1 VTGGAGFLGSHVCE
15 FLLDRG
21 DEVVAVDNLCTGSE
35 ENVHHLRGR
44 PGFEFL
50 GQDVT
55 ERCEAPGRVDAVM
68 HLASPASPRDY
79 LARPIAT
86 LRAGSLG
93 TLHTLDL
100 ARRRGARYLFAS
112 TSEVYGDPQV
122 HPQPEMYWGHVNP
135 VGPRSVYDE
144 AKRFGEALTMAY
156 HREHGVDA
164 CISRTFNTYGPRL
177 RPGDGRVVSNFI
189 VAALAGEPLTVDGD
203 GAQTRS
209 FCYVDDQVRGLVA
222 LLDSRSSGPLN
233 IGNDEECTVLE
244 LARAVLEVTGSASK
258 LVFRARPTD
267 DPARRRPDL
276 RLAGE
281 ALGWSPEVGLRHG
294 LARTAAWFRAQEAT
308 SSNGQREPAPAP
320 GRPMP
325 S

>member
-1 VTGGAGFLGSHVCE
+1 
-15 FLLDRG
+15 
-21 DEVVAVDNLCTGSE
+21 
-35 ENVHHLRGR
+35 
-44 PGFEFL
+44 
-50 GQDVT
+50 
-55 ERCEAPGRVDAVM
+55 M

-112 TSEVYGDPQV
+112 TSEVYGDPEV
-122 HPQPEMYWGHVNP
+122 HPQPETYWGNVNP

-156 HREHGVDA
+156 HREHGVDV

-203 GAQTRS
+203 GTQTRS
-209 FCYVDDQVRGLVA
+209 FCYVEDQVRGLVA
-222 LLDSRSSGPLN
+222 LLDSGSSGPLN
-233 IGNDEECTVLE
+233 IGNDEEYSVLE
-244 LARAVLEVTGSASK
+244 LARAVLDATGAESEV
-258 LVFRARPTD
+258 VFRARPTD
-267 DPARRRPDL
+267 DPGRRRPDL
-276 RLAGE
+276 RRARE
-281 ALGWSPEVGLRHG
+281 VLGWAPEVGLRDG
-294 LARTAAWFRAQEAT
+294 LLRTVAWFSAQDAA
-308 SSNGQREPAPAP
+308 SINGRGERAPAS
-320 GRPMP
+320 GRPTP